1 MMNLDFLELGDRDYN
16 KIVVFVHG
24 WKGNKDSFK
33 AIASIMKIP
42 KVKWLFPQAPY
53 KMSDKNEEYSW
64 AFENSD
70 GIFETKKTVDL
81 FGRFLEEN
89 ILSMIDS
96 RKVFFIGF
104 SQGATMCYD
113 FILQLKYPWGGV
125 FPVAGFKRNS
135 ESVFKI
141 HKNQQSTPIVIGHG
155 LKDDVIP
162 IASSENIYKELKN
175 SNCNVSFEKFGGR
188 HKISIDY
195 LKKIRS
201 IINE

>member
-1 MMNLDFLELGDRDYN
+1 MNLDFLEFSDTDYD
-16 KIVVFVHG
+16 KVVVFIHG

-33 AIASIMKIP
+33 AISSIMKIP

-53 KMSDKNEEYSW
+53 KISKENEEYSW

-70 GIFETKKTVDL
+70 GTFEVKKTVDL
-81 FGRFLEEN
+81 FGKFLEKY
-89 ILSMIDS
+89 ILPLVDS
-96 RKVFFIGF
+96 KKVFFIGF

-125 FPVAGFKRNS
+125 FPVAGFKRNQKS
-135 ESVFKI
+135 FFTI
-141 HKNQQSTPIVIGHG
+141 HENQKDTPIVIGHG

-162 IASSENIYKELKN
+162 ILSSENIYNELKN
-175 SNCNVSFEKFGGR
+175 NNFNVSFEKFNGG
-188 HKISIDY
+188 HKISINY
-195 LKKIRS
+195 LKKIQS